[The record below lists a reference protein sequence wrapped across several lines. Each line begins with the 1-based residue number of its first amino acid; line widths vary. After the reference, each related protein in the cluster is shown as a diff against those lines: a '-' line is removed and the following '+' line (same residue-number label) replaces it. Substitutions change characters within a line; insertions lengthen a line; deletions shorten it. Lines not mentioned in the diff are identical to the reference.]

1 MTGTKKELGFW
12 KFQGDRKIGQKN
24 AELAKVKLMEE

>member
-1 MTGTKKELGFW
+1 MNDWNKKEELGFW

-24 AELAKVKLMEE
+24 TKLAKVK